1 MQTQMID
8 LTSAKP
14 RPVPVVET
22 PQSLVLACTRAAYRT
37 ALADLLQ
44 QAGFSMG
51 SGAAE
56 PAAGQPALL
65 TQEQVGPMGDWPD
78 WLDEHPKAHVLLLV
92 ALPSVAVAR
101 RLQEGSVPKT
111 ALADWMA
118 SAQDVLDVIRS
129 QRRRISLM
137 FAEPAL
143 AEPQA
148 FVELLSRR
156 LQLTLQAVSPEQQV
170 PDLPS
175 ALLRLM
181 AENAIWQ
188 SADARNI
195 AAELEANALPL
206 ADSELSQVPAID
218 QVFTEYR
225 NSIDRKARA
234 AQELREENE
243 LLLEQLQ
250 RVQQKMEA
258 FSAEKRAIEQQLSA
272 VEELKQEN
280 ELLLSQLHQVQEEL
294 EGQLLKTKAAEEKL
308 FQAEKVASTSTN
320 DAQLKDLQEEN
331 DLLLQ
336 QLHHVQEELER
347 YYLQSMQPKGLP
359 SQYSAQLEAAHETIR
374 AIYNSY
380 SWRLTWP
387 LRVFLRIFGAGPAS
401 SKKAPLPDNL
411 EAAEAT
417 IQALYNSK
425 SWKVTKPLRALAGG
439 AGKK

>member
-51 SGAAE
+51 SGTAE

-65 TQEQVGPMGDWPD
+65 TQEQLGPMSEWPD
-78 WLDEHPKAHVLLLV
+78 WLAEHPKAHVLLLV

-101 RLQEGSVPKT
+101 RLQEGSAPKT

-143 AEPQA
+143 AAPQA

-258 FSAEKRAIEQQLSA
+258 FADEKKALAGRLKSVE
-272 VEELKQEN
+272 VEEKS
-280 ELLLSQLHQVQEEL
+280 SQKL
-294 EGQLLKTKAAEEKL
+294 AAEI
-308 FQAEKVASTSTN
+308 
-320 DAQLKDLQEEN
+320 KDLQEEN

-347 YYLQSMQPKGLP
+347 YYLQSMQPQGQPGL
-359 SQYSAQLEAAHETIR
+359 YSAQLEAAHETIR

-387 LRVFLRIFGAGPAS
+387 LRVFMRIFGAGPAS

-411 EAAEAT
+411 EAAEET

-425 SWKVTKPLRALAGG
+425 SWKVTKPLRALAAGD
-439 AGKK
+439 GKK

>member
-1 MQTQMID
+1 MID

-14 RPVPVVET
+14 RPVPVIET
-22 PQSLVLACTRAAYRT
+22 PRSLALACTRAAYRT
-37 ALADLLQ
+37 VLRDLLQ
-44 QAGFSMG
+44 RAGFSTG

-56 PAAGQPALL
+56 SAADQPVLL
-65 TQEQVGPMGDWPD
+65 TQEQLGPMGEWSD
-78 WLDEHPKAHVLLLV
+78 WLAEHPKAHVLLLV
-92 ALPSVAVAR
+92 ASPSAAVAR
-101 RLQEGSVPKT
+101 RLQEGSAPKT

-143 AEPQA
+143 AAPQA
-148 FVELLSRR
+148 FVALLSRR
-156 LQLTLQAVSPEQQV
+156 LQVPLQEVSPDQQL

-206 ADSELSQVPAID
+206 ADSELSRVPAID
-218 QVFTEYR
+218 EVFAEYR

-258 FSAEKRAIEQQLSA
+258 FSAEKRAIDQELSA
-272 VEELKQEN
+272 VEEIKEEN
-280 ELLLSQLHQVQEEL
+280 ELLLSQLHRVQEEL
-294 EGQLLKTKAAEEKL
+294 ESQFLKTKAAEEKL
-308 FQAEKVASTSTN
+308 AAAEKTIATAAT

-347 YYLQSMQPKGLP
+347 YYLQSMQPQGQP
-359 SQYSAQLEAAHETIR
+359 WQYGAQLEAAHENIR

-387 LRVFLRIFGAGPAS
+387 LRVFMRIFGAGPAS

-417 IQALYNSK
+417 IEALYNSK

-439 AGKK
+439 AGRK